1 MIRKIK
7 CKVCNYR
14 FVPKAENKKVIV
26 ESLSIHN
33 ALSGRKYY
41 EAFDCPMCDCQNI
54 VNIREGGVPDEY
66 GNGTENND

>member
-14 FVPKAENKKVIV
+14 FVPKAENKKVIG

-54 VNIREGGVPDEY
+54 VNIREGGVSDEY

>member
-14 FVPKAENKKVIV
+14 FVPKAENKKVIG
-26 ESLSIHN
+26 EP
-33 ALSGRKYY
+33 
-41 EAFDCPMCDCQNI
+41 FDCPMCDCQNI

>member
-14 FVPKAENKKVIV
+14 FVPKAENKKVIG

-54 VNIREGGVPDEY
+54 VNIREGGVSYEY